1 MAEEKK
7 TKAKSTAKKPAA
19 RKAAAKK
26 PAEPA
31 PAPQLAEKKFD
42 MTTPIRCRSVR
53 QNDLIY
59 KATNGIIYTWNGFG
73 DIREL
78 PYQEVLSMKS
88 RRSSF
93 LYEPWLIIEDE
104 DLLKTKEFAGE
115 FDKMYQVYSDF
126 EDPRTFFN
134 RKPSEIRKVLEDA
147 PNGLKDLIMYNAG
160 DYITNGTLDS
170 IGVINAID
178 DVLGTQLKM
187 LL

>member
-7 TKAKSTAKKPAA
+7 KRGRPKKQAEQTEV
-19 RKAAAKK
+19 KAAAVE
-26 PAEPA
+26 A
-31 PAPQLAEKKFD
+31 APQLAEKKYD
-42 MTTPIRCRSVR
+42 MQTPVRCRSVR

-59 KATNGIIYTWNGFG
+59 QAANGYEYVWHGFG

-78 PYQEVLSMKS
+78 PYQDVISLKS
-88 RRSSF
+88 RRSKF

-115 FDKMYQVYSDF
+115 FDEIYQIYHDF
-126 EDPRTFFN
+126 EDPETFFN
-134 RKPSEIRKVLEDA
+134 RKPSEIREILENA
-147 PNGLKDLIMYNAG
+147 PNGLRDLIVYNASK
-160 DYITNGTLDS
+160 YIDDGVIDS
-170 IGVINAID
+170 IGVINTID